1 MIQPS
6 ASDDATS
13 QHEEQLALLIS
24 DLADRAQRG
33 EQISLEEQCRSHP
46 QFANDLRELWGAV
59 MVAQVAGKSSS
70 VEETLSPRTHDTPS
84 GSLDLPSRLGD
95 YLLLEELGRGGMGVV
110 FRARQESLSR
120 EVAVKMILRGE
131 LARNNERE
139 RFQAEAQAAAR
150 LDHPGIVPVYEVGE
164 IEGRPYFS
172 MKFIRG
178 TTLAQ
183 RLAEGPIPSREAAR
197 LLVGVA
203 RAIHFAHE
211 KGVLHRDLK
220 PSNILIDEMGQ
231 PHVTDFGL
239 AKQISDEPSLTRTG
253 AILGT
258 PAYMAP
264 EQAAG
269 NRGQVGP
276 QSDVYSLGVVLYHM
290 LTGRPPFQ
298 GASPVETVLMV
309 LEQDPVPP
317 RMLNPHADA
326 DLEMICLRC
335 LQKPTDL
342 RYNTAAALARDLDAF
357 LNDESISARSGRFAQ
372 VLAGWMR
379 ETHHAAVLENW
390 GLLWMWHS
398 LVLFLVC
405 SLTNVLWLLDYRHP
419 NDRWIYF
426 LLWTAGL
433 GTWAAVFWALRR
445 RMGPVTFVERQIA
458 HIWAGSMISIGL
470 LFPLEYWLK
479 LDVLELSPM
488 LGIING
494 MAFLIKAGI
503 LTGAFYLQAFA
514 LFACAA
520 AMALFPDYAHFIFG
534 LVAAACFFFPG
545 MKYYRQRL
553 RAILAAIRKGK
564 LPEAVA

>member
-1 MIQPS
+1 MTS
-6 ASDDATS
+6 APTAESRY
-13 QHEEQLALLIS
+13 EEQLALLIS
-24 DLADRAQRG
+24 ELADRVQRG
-33 EQISLEEQCRSHP
+33 EQVDLENECRLHP
-46 QFANDLRELWGAV
+46 EFATDLRELWGAV
-59 MVAQVAGKSSS
+59 VVAQVAGKSSTVPPTVAS
-70 VEETLSPRTHDTPS
+70 GSSNGDSSS
-84 GSLDLPSRLGD
+84 GSLELPLQFGD
-95 YLLLEELGRGGMGVV
+95 YELLEELGRGGMGVV
-110 FRARQESLSR
+110 FRARQASLGR

-131 LARNNERE
+131 LAQDTERE
-139 RFQAEAQAAAR
+139 RFQAEAQAAAK

-164 IEGRPYFS
+164 IGGRPYFS

-183 RLAEGPIPSREAAR
+183 RLAEGPLPSREAAS
-197 LLVGVA
+197 LLVSVA
-203 RAIHFAHE
+203 KAIHFAHE
-211 KGVLHRDLK
+211 MGVLHRDLK
-220 PSNILIDEMGQ
+220 PSNILIDEKGE

-258 PAYMAP
+258 PAYMSP

-276 QSDVYSLGVVLYHM
+276 HSDVYSLGVVLYHM

-298 GASPVETVLMV
+298 AASPVETVLMV

-317 RMLNPHADA
+317 RLLNPNADR

-342 RYNTAAALARDLDAF
+342 RYASAAALARDLDAY
-357 LNDESISARSGRFAQ
+357 LHDESISARSGRFAQ
-372 VLAGWMR
+372 ILAGWMR

-405 SLTNVLWLLDYRHP
+405 SLTNILWLVGYDTDA
-419 NDRWIYF
+419 DRWIYF

-458 HIWAGSMISIGL
+458 HIWAGSMISIAM
-470 LFPLEYWLK
+470 LFPLESWLK
-479 LDVLELSPM
+479 LPVLALAPM
-488 LGIING
+488 LGVING
-494 MAFLIKAGI
+494 MAFLIKAGM
-503 LTGAFYLQAFA
+503 LSGAFYVQAFA
-514 LFACAA
+514 LFASAVL
-520 AMALFPDYAHFIFG
+520 MALFPNYAHFIFG
-534 LVAAACFFFPG
+534 LVAAASFFFPG

-553 RAILAAIRKGK
+553 RALLDAIRKGK
-564 LPEAVA
+564 MPDPIA

>member
-1 MIQPS
+1 MIS
-6 ASDDATS
+6 N
-13 QHEEQLALLIS
+13 
-24 DLADRAQRG
+24 LADRAQLG
-33 EQISLEEQCRSHP
+33 EQVNLEEQCRSHP
-46 QFANDLRELWGAV
+46 RFAADLRELWGAV
-59 MVAQVAGKSSS
+59 MVAQVAGKSASVAETIAPGKHDSS
-70 VEETLSPRTHDTPS
+70 S
-84 GSLDLPSRLGD
+84 GSLELPSRLGD

-110 FRARQESLSR
+110 FRARQESLGR
-120 EVAVKMILRGE
+120 EVAIKMILRGE
-131 LARNNERE
+131 LARPAERE
-139 RFQAEAQAAAR
+139 RFQAEAQAAAK

-164 IEGRPYFS
+164 IAGRPYFS

-183 RLAEGPIPSREAAR
+183 RLSDGPIPSREAAR
-197 LLVGVA
+197 LLVAVA

-220 PSNILIDEMGQ
+220 PSNILLDEQGL

-239 AKQISDEPSLTRTG
+239 AKQITDEPSLTKTG

-276 QSDVYSLGVVLYHM
+276 ASDVYSLGVVLYHM

-317 RMLNPHADA
+317 RMLNQHADR

-342 RYNTAAALARDLDAF
+342 RYATAAALARDLDAY

-398 LVLFLVC
+398 LVLFFVC
-405 SLTNVLWLLDYRHP
+405 SLTNVLWLWGYRKDD
-419 NDRWIYF
+419 DRWIYF

-433 GTWAAVFWALRR
+433 GTWAAVFWVLRR

-470 LFPLEYWLK
+470 LFPLEYGLGLK
-479 LDVLELSPM
+479 VLQLAPM

-494 MAFLIKAGI
+494 MAFLIKAGM
-503 LTGAFYLQAFA
+503 LSGAFYVQAFA
-514 LFACAA
+514 LFATAA
-520 AMALFPDYAHFIFG
+520 LMALFPDYAHFIFG
-534 LVAAACFFFPG
+534 PVAAACFFFPG

-553 RAILAAIRKGK
+553 RVLLAAIRKGA
-564 LPEAVA
+564 LAEPASDRQ